1 MNMLAQGQLAG
12 VIFDLDGTL
21 VNSYLD
27 FDAMRSEMGILAGKP
42 ILEAL
47 EQMDGFEA
55 ARCSKILE
63 RHELNG
69 ATNAN
74 LITGVRDF
82 LELIDGQHLQR
93 AVVTRNSRS
102 MAEVMLSRCSLQ
114 FNVVITREDGPVKP
128 DPWAIHHICNLWG
141 VESKRV
147 VVIGDF
153 EFDIEAGKSAGA
165 TTVFFT
171 RGRDINQLGGASK
184 ADFVL
189 ESFVN
194 PEKLIRELRLA

>member
-69 ATNAN
+69 ATKAN
-74 LITGVRDF
+74 IITGVRDF

-128 DPWAIHHICNLWG
+128 DPWAIQHICNLWG

-171 RGRDINQLGGASK
+171 RSRDINQLGGASK